1 MHKYKLHIR
10 RNIAAERERARGHTR
25 ARARACARDLIFNLI
40 KNNEGRE
47 RERERKGGLPLLYS

>member
-10 RNIAAERERARGHTR
+10 RNIAARASERASERGY
-25 ARARACARDLIFNLI
+25 ARARACACDLIFNLI

-47 RERERKGGLPLLYS
+47 KEKGCGRKEE